1 MRVIILCVITLLTS
15 SVWALS
21 EEEVVAWQQ
30 DLAVYRNQIQALHI
44 DPFHSLDREAFL
56 EEIAAIEQSLPSINR
71 DELLLALMR
80 LTRRIDD
87 GHTSL
92 PLWSLEMKSLPLQ
105 LRLFGNQVYVIGTTD
120 EHAQL
125 LGARLLSINGVDAA
139 RITEQFSSLTPFSEN
154 PYSTAVRVAD
164 YMVKAELLH
173 GLGFSD
179 SVDQLSARFEL
190 QGQALDRT
198 LTTSVSPELSRQLT
212 YLEEELFQPMA
223 SVNDALWFGAS
234 ADGQTVYIRFHAYTS
249 HEAMEKLATEL
260 YEFVTARQSR
270 NVIIDLRDNT
280 GGDFFVGLKL
290 AQALVLADS
299 IDWLGGVYT
308 LIDNVTFSAAMSNAS
323 QFARILNARLIGEP
337 SGARPSGYQD
347 MGQFMLPNSGLEVT
361 YSKRLYRFGDS
372 QAEALIPETQLSRSI
387 DDYRNNNDR
396 QLRWILADIAARAA
410 N

>member
-1 MRVIILCVITLLTS
+1 MRIVILCVIAGLASSTL
-15 SVWALS
+15 AIDK
-21 EEEVVAWQQ
+21 EELAAWQE
-30 DLAVYRNQIQALHI
+30 DLEVYRSQIEALHI

-56 EEIAAIEQSLPSINR
+56 EEMAAIEQSLPSVNR

-80 LTRRIDD
+80 LTRRFDD

-92 PLWSLEMKSLPLQ
+92 PLWSLEMKSLPLA
-105 LRLFGNQVYVIGTTD
+105 LRLFGNQVYVIGATE

-125 LGARLLSINGVDAA
+125 LGARLLSINGVDATL
-139 RITEQFSSLTPFSEN
+139 IIEQFSSLTPFSEN
-154 PYSTAVRVAD
+154 RYSTAVRVAD

-173 GLGFSD
+173 GLGISD

-190 QGQALDRT
+190 QGQELNRT
-198 LTTSVSPELSRQLT
+198 LLTSVSPALDRQLS
-212 YLEEELFQPMA
+212 YLEPELFQPRA

-249 HEAMEKLATEL
+249 HDNMERLATEL
-260 YEFVTARQSR
+260 YEFVAARGSR

-299 IDWLGGVYT
+299 IDWRRGVYT

-323 QFARILNARLIGEP
+323 QYARILNARLIGEP
-337 SGARPSGYQD
+337 TGARPSGYQD

-361 YSKRLYRFGDS
+361 YSKRLYRFGDD
-372 QAEALIPETQLSRSI
+372 QAEALMPEIQLSRSI
-387 DDYRNNNDR
+387 DDYRNNYDR